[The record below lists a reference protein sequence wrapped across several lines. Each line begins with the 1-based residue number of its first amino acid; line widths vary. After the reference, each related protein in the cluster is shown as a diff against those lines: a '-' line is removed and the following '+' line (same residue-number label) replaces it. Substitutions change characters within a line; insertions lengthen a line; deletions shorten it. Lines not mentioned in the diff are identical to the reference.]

1 MNARVTGLVACFYLA
16 ACLLLGGASAAGA
29 FANGVL
35 QMVGLVLIL
44 LALWRGPAPDLPR
57 EGRAPVWIWTAFL
70 LIGLLTLIPLSPGL
84 WTGLPF
90 RDSVAQG
97 YRLLGFELPALP
109 VTLSVHGTIASLLSL
124 IPPAAIFLLVLQL
137 PAEQRRMLPW
147 AVLAVAGVS
156 IVLGAFQLMG
166 GENSALRLYQITSP
180 HAAVGFFANQN
191 HLATLLLCALPFTGV
206 LAARVATR
214 SGPRSKRSAGAV
226 VSLAVALF
234 LTTGIAMSGS
244 AAGYG
249 LFLLSALATVL
260 IYRRAVVGRLGWPW
274 GLGLGALLAALI
286 VAGLAGPVSTQSLSE
301 EMSEDPASRRVL
313 AETTLEA
320 VGETFPVG
328 TGLGTFSTVYRQFEE
343 PNRVSRGYANHAHN
357 DYVEIALELGLAG
370 ILLVLAFIVWWL
382 RQSWR
387 VWRNDFAGSA
397 LARSGS
403 VIVGIVLL
411 HSIVDYPIRTAAIA
425 ALFAAACAFLVPRA
439 GPARRPAAD
448 GGEGEGAAPL
458 RHLEAD

>member
-1 MNARVTGLVACFYLA
+1 MNARVTGLVASFYLA
-16 ACLLLGGASAAGA
+16 ACLVLGGASAAGA

-35 QMVGLVLIL
+35 QIAGLVLIL
-44 LALWRGPAPDLPR
+44 LVLWRGPAPALPHEAR
-57 EGRAPVWIWTAFL
+57 GPAWIWGLFL
-70 LIGLLTLIPLSPGL
+70 LVGLLTLIPLAPSI
-84 WTGLPF
+84 WTGLPY
-90 RDSVAQG
+90 RDTVAEG
-97 YRLLGFELPALP
+97 YRLFGLPLPALP
-109 VTLSVHGTIASLLSL
+109 VTLSVHGTIASLLAL
-124 IPPAAIFLLVLQL
+124 IPPAAMFLLVLQL
-137 PAEQRRMLPW
+137 PAEQRRMLLW
-147 AVLAVAGVS
+147 TVLAVAGVS
-156 IVLGAFQLMG
+156 ILLGAFQLMG
-166 GENSALRLYQITSP
+166 GETSALRLYQITSP

-191 HLATLLLCALPFTGV
+191 HQATMLLCALPFTGV

-234 LTTGIAMSGS
+234 LTTGIAISGS

-274 GLGLGALLAALI
+274 GIGLGVLLAALI

-301 EMSEDPASRRVL
+301 EVSEDPASRRVL
-313 AETTLEA
+313 AETTLDA
-320 VGETFPVG
+320 VGDSFPVG
-328 TGLGTFSTVYRQFEE
+328 TGLGTFSTVYRQYEE

-370 ILLVLAFIVWWL
+370 ILLVLGFMLWWA

-387 VWRNDFAGSA
+387 VWRTDFNGAA

-425 ALFAAACAFLVPRA
+425 ALFAAGCALLVPRA
-439 GPARRPAAD
+439 APARRREPAPD
-448 GGEGEGAAPL
+448 DGAAPL

>member
-1 MNARVTGLVACFYLA
+1 MNARVTGLVASFYLA
-16 ACLLLGGASAAGA
+16 ACLVLGGASAAGA
-29 FANGVL
+29 FANGAL
-35 QMVGLVLIL
+35 QMAGLVLIVL
-44 LALWRGPAPDLPR
+44 VLWRGEATRLPR
-57 EGRAPVWIWTAFL
+57 EARGPVWVALLFL
-70 LIGLLTLIPLSPGL
+70 LVGLATLIPLAPSL

-97 YRLLGFELPALP
+97 YRLAGWALPALP
-109 VTLSVHGTIASLLSL
+109 VSLSVHGTIASLLAL
-124 IPPAAIFLLVLQL
+124 IPPAAVFLLAVQL
-137 PAEQRRMLPW
+137 PAEQRRMLTW
-147 AVLAVAGVS
+147 TVLAVAAVS

-166 GENSALRLYQITSP
+166 GEKSALRFYQITSP

-226 VSLAVALF
+226 ISLAVALF
-234 LTTGIAMSGS
+234 LTTGVAISGS
-244 AAGYG
+244 GAGYG

-274 GLGLGALLAALI
+274 GIGLGVLLAALI
-286 VAGLAGPVSTQSLSE
+286 VAGLAGPLSTQSLSE
-301 EMSEDPASRRVL
+301 EVSDDPASRRVL
-313 AETTLEA
+313 AETTIEA
-320 VGETFPVG
+320 VEDSFPVG
-328 TGLGTFSTVYRQFEE
+328 TGLGTFSTVYRQFED

-370 ILLVLAFIVWWL
+370 ILLVLGFMLWWL

-387 VWRNDFAGSA
+387 VWRNDFNGAA
-397 LARSGS
+397 LARAGS

-425 ALFAAACAFLVPRA
+425 AVFAIGCAFLVPRA
-439 GPARRPAAD
+439 GPARRRDAEPGD
-448 GGEGEGAAPL
+448 GAAPL